1 MFIFNMAN
9 NKKYFVSIAGN
20 IGSGK
25 SSLTKL
31 IAERFD
37 WIPYYESV
45 QDNPYLTDFY
55 GDMHRWS
62 FNLQIY
68 FLSHRFRTHR
78 EILNR
83 PESVVQDRSIYE
95 DVEIFAKNLYELGR
109 LNERDYM
116 NYHNLFGEMVSYLKP
131 PDLLVYLKA
140 NNDTLMKQIKK
151 RGRDFE
157 QNIEPMYINKL
168 NETYTDWIKNYKS
181 GESMV
186 IETDNLDFVSSQDDL
201 NYVIDKIEK
210 RLFDS
215 NDKFFRKTGK

>member
-1 MFIFNMAN
+1 MNYN

-31 IAERFD
+31 IAERFG

-140 NNDTLMKQIKK
+140 NNNTLMKQIKK

>member
-1 MFIFNMAN
+1 MNYN

-31 IAERFD
+31 IAERFG

-140 NNDTLMKQIKK
+140 NNNTLLKQIKK

-157 QNIEPMYINKL
+157 QNIEPMYISKL

-215 NDKFFRKTGK
+215 SDKFLRKTGK

>member
-1 MFIFNMAN
+1 MNYN

-31 IAERFD
+31 ISERFG

-45 QDNPYLTDFY
+45 QDNPYLADFY
-55 GDMHRWS
+55 GDMNRWS

-140 NNDTLMKQIKK
+140 SNDTLLKQIKK

-157 QNIEPMYINKL
+157 LNIEPMYINKL
-168 NETYTDWIKNYKS
+168 NETYTDWIRNYKS

-186 IETDNLDFVSSQDDL
+186 IETDNLDFVSSEDDL

-210 RLFDS
+210 RLFDT
-215 NDKFFRKTGK
+215 NDKFLRKTGK

>member
-1 MFIFNMAN
+1 ME
-9 NKKYFVSIAGN
+9 NKKKHFVSIAGN

-31 IAERFD
+31 LAERFD

-45 QDNPYLTDFY
+45 HDNPYLTDFY

-95 DVEIFAKNLYELGR
+95 DVEIFAKNLFELGR

-140 NNDTLMKQIKK
+140 NTDTLMKQIKR

-157 QNIEPMYINKL
+157 QNIEPMYIGKL
-168 NETYTDWIKNYKS
+168 NETYSEWINSYKA
-181 GESMV
+181 GESMT
-186 IETDNLDFVSSQDDL
+186 IETDDLDFVSSQNDL
-201 NYVIDKIEK
+201 NFVINKIEK

-215 NDKFFRKTGK
+215 NDKFFRKVNK